1 MTSINPSPS
10 TSSGRSLKLS
20 TYPLV
25 TGMVR
30 IGRLI
35 QVGAS
40 YQFSAETMSSL
51 PSLLMSA
58 MAAVSEAPPSTWID
72 LKGSSPETRAK
83 PAEVPDWEWTA
94 ALMPAMANR
103 NRIRFMADSMGYV
116 VRRPYRP
123 AAQHNLIRPDCAIR
137 RAELVQDRRDSRAAP

>member
-51 PSLLMSA
+51 PSLLKSA
-58 MAAVSEAPPSTWID
+58 MAALSAEPPSIWIV

-123 AAQHNLIRPDCAIR
+123 AAQHNLTYGAG
-137 RAELVQDRRDSRAAP
+137 AADSMSCN